1 MDCGSLVVRSPRHGN
16 NHVLLFLF
24 VGDVRKLIDDLN
36 YCAEHGKLARKKVLF
51 NFISDAV
58 RSVRLDGRGHIYHE
72 STHRVFEMLKH
83 YGGPRSHRFV
93 RANLAGMHL
102 RTTEKRCVLCGI
114 GTPPPRERVAT
125 AAAPNPP
132 PRASLC
138 APRSARRVPRTGIK
152 PLALARAL
160 ARSPA
165 LALAL
170 ARLRRSLSRALAL
183 SLSVVDGFGKR
194 RSGTSCL
201 IMTSQPCLLFLC
213 CPP

>member
-1 MDCGSLVVRSPRHGN
+1 M
-16 NHVLLFLF
+16 LLFLF
-24 VGDVRKLIDDLN
+24 VGDVRKLIDDLS

-93 RANLAGMHL
+93 QANLAGMHL
-102 RTTEKRCVLCGI
+102 RTTEKRCV
-114 GTPPPRERVAT
+114 
-125 AAAPNPP
+125 
-132 PRASLC
+132 
-138 APRSARRVPRTGIK
+138 APR
-152 PLALARAL
+152 
-160 ARSPA
+160 
-165 LALAL
+165 
-170 ARLRRSLSRALAL
+170 
-183 SLSVVDGFGKR
+183 VVDGFGKR

>member
-1 MDCGSLVVRSPRHGN
+1 MKKRGREGYAARCAPARIVDCGSLVVRSPRHGN

-93 RANLAGMHL
+93 QANLAGMHL
-102 RTTEKRCVLCGI
+102 RTTEKRCALCGI
-114 GTPPPRERVAT
+114 GTPPLPCDCPLTST
-125 AAAPNPP
+125 ASVVTSEDTHTRTPHPVAPNPP
-132 PRASLC
+132 PCPRAAAHPANRRTQR
-138 APRSARRVPRTGIK
+138 AP
-152 PLALARAL
+152 
-160 ARSPA
+160 
-165 LALAL
+165 
-170 ARLRRSLSRALAL
+170 
-183 SLSVVDGFGKR
+183 
-194 RSGTSCL
+194 
-201 IMTSQPCLLFLC
+201 
-213 CPP
+213 

>member
-1 MDCGSLVVRSPRHGN
+1 M
-16 NHVLLFLF
+16 LLFLF

-93 RANLAGMHL
+93 QANLAGMHL
-102 RTTEKRCVLCGI
+102 RTTEKRCV
-114 GTPPPRERVAT
+114 
-125 AAAPNPP
+125 
-132 PRASLC
+132 
-138 APRSARRVPRTGIK
+138 APR
-152 PLALARAL
+152 
-160 ARSPA
+160 
-165 LALAL
+165 
-170 ARLRRSLSRALAL
+170 
-183 SLSVVDGFGKR
+183 VVDGFGKR

-201 IMTSQPCLLFLC
+201 IMTSQQCLLFLC